1 MTVTY
6 VVVMVLTGF
15 MVNVIVTVLYSMSVV
30 SVAVMVFQMDG

>member
-1 MTVTY
+1 MTVRS
-6 VVVMVLTGF
+6 VVVTVLTGS

>member
-1 MTVTY
+1 MTVMS
-6 VVVMVLTGF
+6 VVVMVLTGS